1 MGDIPKP
8 DPSIL
13 LKNIFHEPN
22 NPSSSSSNTSM
33 AQTNPSPTPSSS
45 SYSSNKR
52 TLESLPEEPFNSGE
66 IKRARSDGAQQQQDQ
81 VDPSAPGHDGDDD
94 DDDSLV
100 DAHLLSAAV
109 VRRPFT

>member
-8 DPSIL
+8 DSSIL
-13 LKNIFHEPN
+13 LKNIFNE
-22 NPSSSSSNTSM
+22 SSSNTNANM
-33 AQTNPSPTPSSS
+33 PQTNNTVPSSS
-45 SYSSNKR
+45 TNKR
-52 TLESLPEEPFNSGE
+52 TLDSLIEEPYMYGDS
-66 IKRARSDGAQQQQDQ
+66 KRSRSDSIQQQDDTP
-81 VDPSAPGHDGDDD
+81 VALAPRLDEHDD

>member
-8 DPSIL
+8 DSSIL
-13 LKNIFHEPN
+13 LKNIFNE
-22 NPSSSSSNTSM
+22 SSSNTNM
-33 AQTNPSPTPSSS
+33 NMPQTNAVPSSS
-45 SYSSNKR
+45 ANKR
-52 TLESLPEEPFNSGE
+52 TLESLIEEPFQCGDS
-66 IKRARSDGAQQQQDQ
+66 KRSRSDSN
-81 VDPSAPGHDGDDD
+81 DPPVAPAPRPDEHDD